1 MAELLCPLEC
11 INSAC
16 PPPDFIERNGTWLL
30 TLVGVGTSFVGAL
43 LAYFLKSRCK
53 KVKCLCVQCE
63 REVVQLDAQKIDVA
77 TDPVNN
83 NSSPAADSTEGV

>member
-1 MAELLCPLEC
+1 MSEEVMCPLEC

-16 PPPDFIERNGTWLL
+16 APPDFIERNGTWLL

-53 KVKCLCVQCE
+53 KVKCLCIQCE
-63 REVVQLDAQKIDVA
+63 REVLQLEPQTVDV
-77 TDPVNN
+77 TTETTSNPR
-83 NSSPAADSTEGV
+83 EGV

>member
-1 MAELLCPLEC
+1 MCPLEC

-53 KVKCLCVQCE
+53 KVKCLCIQCE
-63 REVVQLDAQKIDVA
+63 REVVQLEPQTVA
-77 TDPVNN
+77 VTTETTSNLQ
-83 NSSPAADSTEGV
+83 EGV